1 MSELSE
7 MNPTYSIFVSFATTV
22 LQAGKHTQCNVIKCN
37 ECDQTIPT
45 AKAIPVEL
53 LWGGEGVGVKIQM
66 SVK

>member
-1 MSELSE
+1 MSELTE
-7 MNPTYSIFVSFATTV
+7 MNPTYSIFVSFATTA

-53 LWGGEGVGVKIQM
+53 L
-66 SVK
+66 